1 MSPLRDSDWE
11 RTIRQVLESTK
22 AVLCFTVPTDIFA
35 TFYHIYFIS
44 HKNTFPCLY
53 RKKRKLYI
61 ILRKGKTM
69 QYLVLINPDYLK
81 DTKITKHP
89 ENLPDKK
96 KQSFLFNQ
104 FHSNPE
110 NWEKIKLTGYVGLFT
125 WSDTKESLKEYILD
139 KMGIQPE
146 CLTILSFSDA
156 AKNIHY

>member
-1 MSPLRDSDWE
+1 
-11 RTIRQVLESTK
+11 
-22 AVLCFTVPTDIFA
+22 
-35 TFYHIYFIS
+35 
-44 HKNTFPCLY
+44 
-53 RKKRKLYI
+53 
-61 ILRKGKTM
+61 M

-125 WSDTKESLKEYILD
+125 WSDSKESLKEYILD